1 MALLPVDEARARI
14 LKGVKPLP
22 HEPVALKDALGRV
35 LAKPLKAT
43 RDQPPFDASAMDG
56 YAVRAADAGEAPTRL
71 KLIGSAPAGQRFE
84 GRLGRGEAVRI
95 FTGAPLPPG
104 ADAIVIQE
112 NADLAGDEVT
122 VRAPAVKGKHIRR
135 RGLDFRRGETVIEAP
150 LRLNPRMIG
159 LSAAMNHA
167 ELPVHRKPS
176 VAILATG
183 DELVSPGGSPAPDQ
197 IVTSNT
203 SAISSL
209 VRLWGAAPQDLGI
222 ARDTMAATAAAIA
235 RAEDAHVLVTTGGAS
250 VGEHDLVRQTL
261 QALGFRIGFWKIAM
275 RPGKP
280 LMFATRGVQRVIG
293 LPGNPVSAII
303 CARLFLKPLID
314 RLLGLDEPDV
324 LIEARLASPLFRN
337 DERQDYLRARLG
349 VDAAGRT
356 TVTPFSV
363 QDSSM
368 QRLLAS
374 ADALIVRP
382 PRDPARKAGAKVKVL
397 KLDF

>member
-1 MALLPVDEARARI
+1 MALLPVDDARARI

-22 HEPVALKDALGRV
+22 VESVPLKDALGRV

-56 YAVRAADAGEAPTRL
+56 YAVRAGEAPVTLR
-71 KLIGSAPAGQRFE
+71 LIGSAPAGKRFE
-84 GRLGRGEAVRI
+84 GRLKAGEAVRI
-95 FTGAPLPPG
+95 FTGAPLPQG

-112 NADLAGDEVT
+112 NADLSGDAVA
-122 VRAPAVKGKHIRR
+122 VRVPAVKGKHIRR
-135 RGLDFRRGETVIEAP
+135 RGLDFRRGETLIHAP
-150 LRLNPRMIG
+150 QRLGPRMIG
-159 LSAAMNHA
+159 LAAAMNHA
-167 ELPVHRKPS
+167 ELPVRRRPL

-183 DELVSPGGSPAPDQ
+183 DELVPPGGSPEPDQ

-203 SAISSL
+203 SALSSL
-209 VRLWGAAPQDLGI
+209 VRLWGAAPRDIGI

-235 RAEDAHVLVTTGGAS
+235 KAEGADVLVTTGGAS

-261 QALGFRIGFWKIAM
+261 QSQGYRIGFWKIAM

-280 LMFATRGVQRVIG
+280 LMFATRGGQRVIG
-293 LPGNPVSAII
+293 LPGNPVSAVI
-303 CARLFLKPLID
+303 CARLFLKPLVD
-314 RLLGLDEPDV
+314 RLLGIDEPDV
-324 LIEARLASPLFRN
+324 LADVLLAAPLARN

-349 VDAAGRT
+349 KDPKGRET
-356 TVTPFSV
+356 ATPFWV

-382 PRDPARKAGAKVKVL
+382 PHDPARKAGAKVKVL
-397 KLDF
+397 RLDF